1 MKLCIRMLRRL
12 VMLCLLLGL
21 IGCQRDEP
29 QQVRLN
35 ERTATTPEPAADARG
50 LTVCVGAMIT
60 PQAGY
65 GYYRELIDYLSQRL
79 QLRIDPVDPGT
90 YAKTNALLE
99 SGEADFAFVCGG
111 PYVSGHDSFGLELLV
126 APVVKGETV
135 YYSYLIVPRDSPARS
150 LADLRGKSFAF
161 TDPQSNSG
169 KLVPTAMLAR
179 LGTTPEQ
186 FFASTTFTY
195 GHDRSIQA
203 VADRIVDGAAVDSL
217 IWEYLAA
224 TQPQLTAKTRI
235 IARSEPY
242 GIPPVV
248 TSPQLAPAMRARLQ
262 QALLTIHEDPQGA
275 KILKGMNIE
284 RFVPIEDQAYDG
296 IRRLEAKPGPAP
308 ATPPATKR
316 P

>member
-1 MKLCIRMLRRL
+1 MRSILRMALSVCLCGVLF
-12 VMLCLLLGL
+12 CA
-21 IGCQRDEP
+21 CQRDEP
-29 QQVRLN
+29 QPVRLD
-35 ERTATTPEPAADARG
+35 ERSTLAPVTEEHTQA
-50 LTVCVGAMIT
+50 LTVAVGSMIT

-65 GYYRELIDYLSQRL
+65 GYYRQLIDYLSIRL
-79 QLRIDPVDPGT
+79 KLRVEAIDPGN
-90 YAKTNALLE
+90 YAKTNDLLA

-111 PYVSGHDSFGLELLV
+111 PYVSGHDSFGLELLA

-135 YYSYLIVPRDSPARS
+135 YYSYLIVPADSPVRS
-150 LADLRGKSFAF
+150 FTELRGKSFAF

-186 FFASTTFTY
+186 FFSSTTFTY

-224 TQPQLTAKTRI
+224 TQPALTAKTRI
-235 IARSEPY
+235 VVRSEPY

-248 TSPQLAPAMRARLQ
+248 ASPRLAPELRRRLQ
-262 QALLTIHEDPQGA
+262 EALLDMHRDPEGA
-275 KILKGMNIE
+275 RILQGMNIE
-284 RFVPIEDQAYDG
+284 RFVTIDDRAYDG
-296 IRRLEAKPGPAP
+296 IRRLEQAPQMQRAKS
-308 ATPPATKR
+308 ATKL